1 MIDTTRYGAVSV
13 RDKAGKDMPRVYCV
27 TFEAHGVLQ
36 LAVMQA
42 RTAAAA
48 SRQVRR
54 HFAGADVFDVVA
66 A

>member
-1 MIDTTRYGAVSV
+1 MIDTSRHGAVSV
-13 RDKAGKDMPRVYCV
+13 RDKSGRDLPRVFCV
-27 TFEAHGVLQ
+27 TFEARGVLQ

-54 HFAGADVFDVVA
+54 HFQGADIYEVTTA
-66 A
+66 

>member
-1 MIDTTRYGAVSV
+1 MASVYEGTVSV
-13 RDKAGKDMPRVYCV
+13 RDKAGRDLTRVFMV
-27 TFEAHGVLQ
+27 TFEASGVLQ
-36 LAVMQA
+36 LAVFQA
-42 RTAAAA
+42 HTAAAA

>member
-1 MIDTTRYGAVSV
+1 MIDTTRYGAVSL
-13 RDKAGKDMPRVYCV
+13 RDKSGREIPRVFCV

-66 A
+66 S

>member
-1 MIDTTRYGAVSV
+1 MSSVYEGAATI
-13 RDKAGKDMPRVYCV
+13 RDKAGHDMPRVYMV

>member
-1 MIDTTRYGAVSV
+1 MSSVQFGAVSI
-13 RDKAGKDMPRVYCV
+13 RDKAGRDLPRVFCV